1 MIFDTDI
8 VIWLLRNHPGATDF
22 VDRVP
27 FAERNLPAIS
37 YLEAL
42 YGCRNSAELNN
53 LRKLVA
59 DLFAQV
65 LPLTERITETAQELM
80 ERFVLSRRP
89 DAEDVLIAATAL
101 SRHEEVATG
110 NLKHFNFIPGLI
122 VKPFRP

>member
-8 VIWLLRNHPGATDF
+8 LIWFLRRHPRAAEFIDS
-22 VDRVP
+22 VP
-27 FAERNLPAIS
+27 VGERNLSAIS
-37 YLEAL
+37 YLELL
-42 YGCRNSAELNN
+42 YGCRTREDLREVHRAIAELI
-53 LRKLVA
+53 A
-59 DLFAQV
+59 EV
-65 LPLTERITETAQELM
+65 LPLTEGLTKTAQELM

-110 NLKHFNFIPGLI
+110 NLKRFNFIPGLI

>member
-8 VIWLLRNHPGATDF
+8 VIWLLRNQPGATDF

-42 YGCRNSAELNN
+42 YGCRNSAELSN
-53 LRKLVA
+53 LRKLVV

>member
-1 MIFDTDI
+1 LIFDTDI
-8 VIWLLRNHPGATDF
+8 VIGLLRNHPGATDF

-42 YGCRNSAELNN
+42 YGCRNSAEVSN
-53 LRKLVA
+53 LRKLVV

-110 NLKHFNFIPGLI
+110 NQKHFNFIPGLI